1 MKNCLIIYRGPLQRS
16 RLSLILTA
24 YSTVYHQVDF
34 IWLVPHP
41 KYYQENGFKEFISQ
55 FRLNQIGLIDG
66 RAKNYFNSFKE
77 IKQRLKNLNYSRLA
91 LVGTTSIF
99 FLSRKNRV
107 KSDYFIN
114 GIPEE
119 RFFHQSNW
127 KNKLQVNLIWN
138 SISFF
143 SVDRVFSVSEY
154 MSNYLKTKI
163 KAKSYHSIP
172 SGIYHNQ
179 DRDKL
184 IVGNKMVYS
193 GSGAPWQWL
202 SQLSSLWQEIHRQ
215 DPTIEF
221 LVVSR
226 DPRTKILNSGLNSD
240 SIQFVQ
246 GANGDEV
253 FNCLQEGK
261 LGFLLRKNH
270 LVNKVSFPIKFGEYL
285 AAGLRVV
292 VSDFEWECADFIKK
306 NGGGILVSNHAI
318 ETEAKRIIEYF
329 RSLTFDDKIESHE
342 LSKVLSRSNSQ
353 KELQKILERN
363 QNGFLKIIK

>member
-1 MKNCLIIYRGPLQRS
+1 MRNCLIIYRGPLQRS

-24 YSTVYHQVDF
+24 YSQVYHHVDF

-55 FRLNQIGLIDG
+55 FRLNQIVLIDG
-66 RAKNYFNSFKE
+66 RVKNYFNSSKE
-77 IKQRLKNLNYSRLA
+77 IKQRLKNLDYTRLVM
-91 LVGTTSIF
+91 VGTTSIF
-99 FLSRKNRV
+99 FLPRKIRIE
-107 KSDYFIN
+107 SDYFIN

-127 KNKLQVNLIWN
+127 KNRLHVKLIWK
-138 SISFF
+138 SISFY
-143 SVDRVFSVSEY
+143 SVDRVFSVSMY
-154 MSNYLKTKI
+154 MSNYLKAKI

-179 DRDKL
+179 SREKL
-184 IVGNKMVYS
+184 MQGSKMVYS

-202 SQLSSLWQEIHRQ
+202 SQLSLQWQEIHRQ

-226 DPRTKILNSGLNSD
+226 DPRTKILNSGLNPN

-253 FNCLQEGK
+253 FDCLQEGK
-261 LGFLLRKNH
+261 LGFLLRKDH
-270 LVNKVSFPIKFGEYL
+270 LVNRVSFPIKFGEYL

-292 VSDFEWECADFIKK
+292 VSDFGWECADFVKK
-306 NGGGILVSNHAI
+306 NGGGFLVSNHSI
-318 ETEAKRIIEYF
+318 ETEAKRIIDYF
-329 RSLTFDDKIESHE
+329 KSLTFDDKIESHE
-342 LSKVLSRSNSQ
+342 LSKILSRSNSL
-353 KELQKILERN
+353 KELQKILKEN
-363 QNGFLKIIK
+363 QNGSLEIIK

>member
-1 MKNCLIIYRGPLQRS
+1 MRNCLIIYRGPLQRS
-16 RLSLILTA
+16 RLSLVLTA
-24 YSTVYHQVDF
+24 YSTVYIQVDF

-55 FRLNQIGLIDG
+55 YRLNDIFLIDG
-66 RAKNYFNSFKE
+66 RVKNYFNSSKE
-77 IKQRLKNLNYSRLA
+77 IKRRLKNFEYSRLA

-99 FLSRKNRV
+99 FLPGKIIIER
-107 KSDYFIN
+107 DYFIN

-127 KNKLQVNLIWN
+127 INRIKVNLIWK
-138 SISFF
+138 SISFY
-143 SVDRVFSVSEY
+143 SVDRVFSVSRY

-163 KAKSYHSIP
+163 KARSYYSIP

-179 DRDKL
+179 GRDL
-184 IVGNKMVYS
+184 LMVGSKMVYS

-215 DPTIEF
+215 DPTIQF

-226 DPRTKILNSGLNSD
+226 DPRTKILNSGLNPD

-253 FNCLQEGK
+253 FYHLQEGK
-261 LGFLLRKNH
+261 LGFLLRKDH
-270 LVNKVSFPIKFGEYL
+270 LVNRVSFPIKFGEYL

-292 VSDFEWECADFIKK
+292 VSDFEWECADFVNK
-306 NGGGILVSNHAI
+306 NGGGILVSNQTI
-318 ETEAKRIIEYF
+318 EKEAERIIDYF
-329 RSLTFDDKIESHE
+329 NSLTFDDKIESHE
-342 LSKVLSRSNSQ
+342 LSKVLSRSNSK
-353 KELQKILERN
+353 KELQKILEEN
-363 QNGFLKIIK
+363 KNGFLEIIK